1 MRTPPPAGHLWGMER
16 ISDHPPHALGRCGEE
31 HATRVLQARGWTVLA
46 RNYRFGRREVDL
58 VVRRDDLVAF
68 VEVKTRAG
76 PGYGS
81 PLEAV
86 TRLKRREI
94 EAVAAHFLLCHGL
107 TSVQVRF
114 DAVGIQVLRGVR
126 TTVEVEHVED
136 AWRPGW
142 P

>member
-1 MRTPPPAGHLWGMER
+1 M
-16 ISDHPPHALGRCGEE
+16 
-31 HATRVLQARGWTVLA
+31 LA

-58 VVRRDDLVAF
+58 VVRRDDLVVF

-76 PGYGS
+76 SGYGS

-86 TRLKRREI
+86 TRPKRREI
-94 EAVAAHFLLCHGL
+94 ETVAADFLRRHRL
-107 TSVQVRF
+107 TALKVRF
-114 DAVGIQVLRGVR
+114 DALGIVVCPGPRATL
-126 TTVEVEHVED
+126 EVEHVED

>member
-1 MRTPPPAGHLWGMER
+1 MPSEPV
-16 ISDHPPHALGRCGEE
+16 HPPHALGRWGEE
-31 HATRVLQARGWTVLA
+31 CAARFLAGRGWVVLA

-58 VVRRDDLVAF
+58 VVRQGELLAF

-76 PGYGS
+76 RGYGS

-86 TRLKRREI
+86 TALKRREV
-94 EAVAAHFLLCHGL
+94 EAVAADYVRRQGL
-107 TSVQVRF
+107 GHLAVRF
-114 DAVGIQVLRGVR
+114 DVLGIRVR
-126 TTVEVEHVED
+126 PGTREVEELSYVED

>member
-1 MRTPPPAGHLWGMER
+1 ME
-16 ISDHPPHALGRCGEE
+16 HPPHALGRWGEE
-31 HATRVLQARGWTVLA
+31 RAARFLVERGWTVLA

-58 VVRRDDLVAF
+58 VVRRGDLVVF

-76 PGYGS
+76 PAYGA

-86 TRLKRREI
+86 TRLKRREV
-94 EAVAAHFLLCHGL
+94 EAVAGHFLRRHGL
-107 TSVQVRF
+107 TGVQVRF
-114 DAVGIQVLRGVR
+114 DALGILVRRGPR
-126 TTVEVEHVED
+126 TAVEVEHVED